1 MPAIMRR
8 STEPSELP
16 LAERTL
22 HQLVQVFKLLADDSR
37 LRILLLLARD
47 GEIHVSALCEM
58 LDESQPAVSHH
69 LTLLRM
75 ANLVGY
81 RRDGKFNYYYLDGLS
96 LGNTLEQ
103 LFTEAGRGQSV
114 DCGDFALTFSRLN
127 RRPS

>member
-1 MPAIMRR
+1 MPAIMRPR
-8 STEPSELP
+8 TEAFELP
-16 LAERTL
+16 LADRTL

-37 LRILLLLARD
+37 LRILLLLARE

-96 LGNTLEQ
+96 LGDTLER
-103 LFTEAGRGQSV
+103 LFAEAGRGQSV
-114 DCGDFALTFSRLN
+114 DCGEFALTFSRHN
-127 RRPS
+127 RRR